1 MAKTQKN
8 SVSLETAQKK
18 ITPNKYNEYLA
29 MLELRDV
36 RLMSVTCRR
45 FDAPISESRNVS
57 FDEKI
62 VPIGIQEKSAQVAV
76 DYVVKAKSGTRRVAE
91 IHAKYLAIFETSER
105 LPDEFFTLYNAY
117 SLPLQTFPYLRECVH
132 SLFQKMNLP
141 PLVLP
146 LRKYLIGKPQKR

>member
-1 MAKTQKN
+1 MAKTQNKP
-8 SVSLETAQKK
+8 VSLETAQKK
-18 ITPNKYNEYLA
+18 ITPAKYNEY
-29 MLELRDV
+29 MTKLELRDV
-36 RLMSVTCRR
+36 RLISVTSRR

-62 VPIGIQEKSAQVAV
+62 VPVGIHERSAQVAV
-76 DYVVKAKSGTRRVAE
+76 EYVIKAKSARRRVAE
-91 IHAKYLAIFETSER
+91 IRAKYLAIFETTER
-105 LPDEFFTLYNAY
+105 LPTEFFTIYNVY